1 LDIGAVDAPILL
13 SLTRRVSMPVTAVV
27 GAQWGD
33 EGKGRIVDYLA
44 QRADMVIR
52 FQGGDN
58 AGHTVV
64 NDHGKFALHLAPSGI
79 FNPATQCV
87 VGTGTVVN
95 LDFLI
100 EELAGLEAAGIDIR
114 NLVVDSRAH
123 LILPFHRQLDG
134 AEEASRAAGWEVG
147 TTKRGIGPVY
157 ADKASRQGIRAGDI
171 LDSVRL
177 RVRLQMLLPLKNR
190 ELAYY
195 GLPEVTIDELM
206 ARCEG
211 WRAAMGHRII
221 DTLPLIR
228 NAVRD
233 GKRVVLEGQLGVM
246 RDLDWGIYPY
256 TTSSSP
262 TAGGACVGA
271 GVPPR
276 AIDEV
281 LGIVKAYS
289 TSVGGG
295 PFPTE
300 LTGEVGKKLRE
311 VGEEYGA
318 TTGRPRRCGWFDGVA
333 IGYAS
338 WLNGFT
344 SIAVT
349 KLDILDTFD
358 TLLICTGYRLGD
370 EVIDYVPE
378 TAIQEKVV
386 PIYEAWPGWLS
397 DTSHV
402 RTWDDLPDAAQAYV
416 NRIAELAGAPV
427 RFISVGPER
436 GQIVVMQAR

>member
-1 LDIGAVDAPILL
+1 
-13 SLTRRVSMPVTAVV
+13 MPVTAVV

-33 EGKGRIVDYLA
+33 EGKGRIVDYMA
-44 QRADMVIR
+44 QRADLVIR

-64 NDHGKFALHLAPSGI
+64 NERGKFALHLVPSGI
-79 FNPATQCV
+79 FSPVTQCLI
-87 VGTGTVVN
+87 GAGTVVN
-95 LDFLI
+95 LDTLAD
-100 EELAGLEAAGIDIR
+100 ELGTLTKAGVDVSR
-114 NLVVDSRAH
+114 LVVDCRAH

-134 AEEASRAAGWEVG
+134 AEEAARIEGWEVG

-157 ADKASRQGIRAGDI
+157 ADKAARQGIRIGDI
-171 LDSVRL
+171 LDIDRL
-177 RVRLQMLLPLKNR
+177 RVRLTMLVPRKNR
-190 ELAYY
+190 ELAYF
-195 GLPEVTIDELM
+195 GLQEVSVDELV
-206 ARCEG
+206 ALCEG
-211 WRAAMGHRII
+211 WRDQFGERIV
-221 DTLPLIR
+221 DGLPLVR
-228 NAVRD
+228 DAVRS
-233 GKRVVLEGQLGVM
+233 GKRVLLEGQLGVM

-262 TAGGACVGA
+262 TAGGGCVGA

-300 LTGEVGKKLRE
+300 LTDAVGDRLRAI
-311 VGEEYGA
+311 GEEYGA

-344 SIAVT
+344 GVAVT
-349 KLDILDTFD
+349 KLDVLDE
-358 TLLICTGYRLGD
+358 LEVLKICVGYRLGD
-370 EVIDYVPE
+370 RLLDHVPDTVVQEQVEPVYE
-378 TAIQEKVV
+378 T
-386 PIYEAWPGWLS
+386 WPGWLS
-397 DTSHV
+397 DTSGV
-402 RTWDDLPDAAQAYV
+402 REWDALPRNAQAYV
-416 NRIAELAGAPV
+416 RRIGELAGAPV

-436 GQIVVMQAR
+436 DQIIVM

>member
-1 LDIGAVDAPILL
+1 M
-13 SLTRRVSMPVTAVV
+13 SVTAVV

-64 NDHGKFALHLAPSGI
+64 NDHGKFALHLVPSGI
-79 FNPATQCV
+79 FNPSTQCV
-87 VGTGTVVN
+87 IGTGAVVN
-95 LDFLI
+95 FDVLM
-100 EELAGLEAAGIDIR
+100 EEMAGLRDAGIDVS
-114 NLVVDSRAH
+114 NLVVDCRAH
-123 LILPFHRQLDG
+123 VILPFHRQLDG

-157 ADKASRQGIRAGDI
+157 ADKASRQGIRTGDI
-171 LDSVRL
+171 LDPERL
-177 RVRLQMLLPLKNR
+177 RIRLQMLLPLKNR
-190 ELAYY
+190 ELVYY
-195 GLPEVTIDELM
+195 GLPEVTVDELM
-206 ARCEG
+206 VRCDG
-211 WRAAMGHRII
+211 WREALGYRIV
-221 DTLPLIR
+221 DALPLIR
-228 NAVRD
+228 NAVRG
-233 GKRVVLEGQLGVM
+233 GKQVVLEGQLGVM

-262 TAGGACVGA
+262 TAGGGCAGA

-276 AIDEV
+276 AIDQV

-300 LTGEVGKKLRE
+300 LTGEVGEKLRE

-349 KLDILDTFD
+349 KLDILDTFE
-358 TLLICTGYRLGD
+358 TLKICTGYRLGD
-370 EVIDYVPE
+370 EIIDYVPE
-378 TAIQEKVV
+378 TAIQEQVE
-386 PIYEAWPGWLS
+386 PIYETWPGWLS
-397 DTSHV
+397 DTSQA
-402 RTWDDLPDAAQAYV
+402 RTWQDLPEKAQAYV
-416 NRIAELAGAPV
+416 NRLAELAGAPV

-436 GQIVVMQAR
+436 GQIVVL